1 MEFHPE
7 PRGGVDE
14 RARSAR
20 RHVVVL
26 DADPAVLNLVRVLLE
41 EERYAVSG
49 GNYEGSTHAAI
60 AASQPGLVIMDL
72 VWGEQAGWDL
82 LGALAL
88 DAATAD
94 IPVLITS
101 TDRRLLAEATANP
114 DRFGA
119 HRGLIK
125 PFDVD
130 ELVQTVRELAGPAEL
145 DSPDLA

>member
-14 RARSAR
+14 RARMAR
-20 RHVVVL
+20 RHIVVL
-26 DADPAVLNLVRVLLE
+26 DADPAILNLIRVLLE
-41 EERYAVSG
+41 EERYDVIG
-49 GNYEGSTHAAI
+49 GNHVGSTSAVI
-60 AASQPGLVIMDL
+60 AVVQPDLVILDL

-82 LGALAL
+82 LEALAR
-88 DAATAD
+88 DTTTAN

-101 TDRRLLAEATANP
+101 TDRRLLAEAAADP
-114 DRFGA
+114 GRFGA

-130 ELVQTVRELAGPAEL
+130 DLVQTVRELAGPAER